1 MPSPEFPNN
10 FLVLLNNYELFF
22 LYFVFYCPV
31 DDMNYTIAKSQV
43 LVIASNGLTA
53 GHLLFFVALSFVLDY
68 GSLFNL
74 RFEKNPRLC
83 IIVLDTLVTLQ

>member
-1 MPSPEFPNN
+1 MPSPEFPNT

-43 LVIASNGLTA
+43 LVIASNVLTA
-53 GHLLFFVALSFVLDY
+53 GHLLFFVALSFFTRLWEPI
-68 GSLFNL
+68 FFAI
-74 RFEKNPRLC
+74 RKNPRLC